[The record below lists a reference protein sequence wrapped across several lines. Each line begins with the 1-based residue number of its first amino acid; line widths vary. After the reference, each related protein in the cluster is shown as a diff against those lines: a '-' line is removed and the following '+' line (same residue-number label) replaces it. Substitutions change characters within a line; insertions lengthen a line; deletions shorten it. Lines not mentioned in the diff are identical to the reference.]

1 MQSKS
6 FQTILYS
13 AAGLVAMGLILMAVN
28 FMAGSFRARIDLT
41 QEKAYTLSRGTKAI
55 LHKLDTPVKIRFY
68 FTQSENASP
77 ETVFLRDYARRVED
91 LLAEYKGIAGD
102 KLIIEKYDPQ
112 PDSNAED
119 SAKLDGLE
127 AKVLSN
133 GEQVYLGLAV
143 SVLDEKQA
151 IPFLDPTRERLLE
164 YDLSRAIARVM
175 VPERAVVG
183 IMSPLP
189 LFGMP
194 ANPMMA
200 QMGQSGQE
208 PWAIVT
214 ELKNDYTVKRVD
226 MDTDKID
233 DDVKVLLVIH
243 PRDISDKAQFAIDQF
258 ILRGGKLIAFLD
270 PLPLVDSQQQQNP
283 MLSNMANHGSSLDKL
298 LKAWGLQFN
307 TGKVVADMNFK
318 VQLGGRGDQTTEAPA
333 FLSVT
338 SEGINNDDIVTSEID
353 NIWLPFVGVF
363 TGTPVS
369 GLKETVLLKT
379 TPDSQLVEGLLAQ
392 LSGDTIIK
400 EFKRSGTNYALAVRL
415 DGKFKTAFPDGE
427 PREEKKA
434 ATNKDR
440 PAPAEKPDH
449 SLKETKTDNT
459 VILVGDA
466 DLLNDQFALRQIQT
480 PFGNFSTP
488 VNGNL
493 IFAQNAVE
501 LLTGDDNLIG
511 VRSRATQ
518 NRPFTLIK
526 KMQAQ
531 ADEAYQSKIKDL
543 ESSLAETRQSLNEL
557 QHAKQGNQRFILSP
571 EQEAQIEKF
580 RKKEAEVNIQLKEE
594 RKQLRHDID
603 SLEDRLKW
611 VNIAAVPALVTV
623 SGLGLALYK
632 RKRAL
637 SK

>member
-1 MQSKS
+1 MQRKS

-13 AAGLVAMGLILMAVN
+13 AAGIAVMGLILVAIN
-28 FMAGSFRARIDLT
+28 FMADPVRVRIDLT
-41 QEKAYTLSRGTKAI
+41 REKAYTLSSGTKAI
-55 LHKLDTPVKIRFY
+55 LHKLDAPVKIRFY

-77 ETVFLRDYARRVED
+77 ESVYLRDYARRVED

-102 KLIIEKYDPQ
+102 KLIVEKYDPQ

-127 AKVLSN
+127 AKALSN
-133 GEQVYLGLAV
+133 GEEVYLGLAV

-164 YDLSRAIARVM
+164 YDLSRAIARVTT
-175 VPERAVVG
+175 PERSVVG
-183 IMSPLP
+183 VMSPLP

-208 PWAIVT
+208 PWAIIT

-233 DDVKVLLVIH
+233 DDVNVLLVVH
-243 PRDISDKAQFAIDQF
+243 PRNISNKAQFAIDQF
-258 ILRGGKLIAFLD
+258 IMRGGRLIAFLD

-283 MLSNMANHGSSLDKL
+283 MLGNMGNRGSTLDKL
-298 LKAWGLQFN
+298 LKAWGLQFDA
-307 TGKVVADMNFK
+307 GKVVADMNFK
-318 VQLGGRGDQTTEAPA
+318 VRLGGRGDQTTEAPA

-338 SEGINNDDIVTSEID
+338 SEGINGDDIVTSEID
-353 NIWLPFVGVF
+353 NIWLPFVGAF
-363 TGTPVS
+363 TGTPAP
-369 GLKETVLLKT
+369 GLRETVLLKS

-400 EFKRSGTNYALAVRL
+400 EFKPSGTNYALALRL
-415 DGKFKTAFPDGE
+415 DGSFKTAFPQGE
-427 PREEKKA
+427 PRDEKKIA
-434 ATNKDR
+434 DTTDKQS
-440 PAPAEKPDH
+440 PAEKANVWM
-449 SLKETKTDNT
+449 KETRTNNT
-459 VILVGDA
+459 VVLVGDA
-466 DLLNDQFALRQIQT
+466 DLLNDQFALQT
-480 PFGNFSTP
+480 VQTIFGNFAKP

-493 IFAQNAVE
+493 TFAENAVE
-501 LLTGDDNLIG
+501 QLSGDNNLIA

-518 NRPFTLIK
+518 NRPFTRIT
-526 KMQAQ
+526 KMQTQ
-531 ADEAYQSKIKDL
+531 ADEAYQSKVKEL
-543 ESSLAETRQSLNEL
+543 ETSLAETRQSLNEL
-557 QHAKQGNQRFILSP
+557 QRAKQGNQRFILSP
-571 EQEAQIEKF
+571 EQEAEIEKF

-603 SLEDRLKW
+603 SLEDRVKW
-611 VNIAAVPALVTV
+611 LNLAAIPALVSL
-623 SGLGLALYK
+623 SGLGLALYQ
-632 RKRAL
+632 RRRA
-637 SK
+637 SPK